1 MVFGRNICKCQKKV
15 VPLQSQRLKTK
26 DMLAT
31 PTFRQVFDMACM
43 LPRQEQQELIQKV
56 QYHILHIEMPEPISK
71 EDLFARLEHADA
83 MIDEG
88 HFMEHEDAKKHFQSR
103 MAQKTARL

>member
-1 MVFGRNICKCQKKV
+1 M
-15 VPLQSQRLKTK
+15 T
-26 DMLAT
+26 AT
-31 PTFRQVFDMACM
+31 QPTFRQVFDMACM

-56 QYHILHIEMPEPISK
+56 QYHILHVEMPEPISK
-71 EDLFARLEHADA
+71 EDLLARLEHADA

-103 MAQKTARL
+103 MAQKSALL